1 MIDIDTLSKYL
12 SVKIITPEQLKEN
25 EKMIRQ
31 LQKEP
36 GYIKACLTLACN
48 IENKYSEEI
57 CLNAA
62 IQLKNSILQ
71 NWNTNNIN
79 IEEKDF
85 IKASII
91 DSILYTINKEDLK
104 KLRIFNQCLKNIL
117 KNDFLNEEFRNEFIN
132 KLKQFFDSKNQNMIY
147 AGIISFYQLSKLY
160 EVENESQGLI
170 EYHKIFDQF
179 NQAFLFFLDNCSD
192 INNNF
197 QNMIIYKLL
206 RIFMKTIHSS
216 IPSCL
221 NDNSDNFDK
230 WMNIILKIINIE
242 ITKEQSE
249 NLIIKKLKKIA
260 FDLIMRLYQKYSIK
274 FRYNENIRIFYTNW
288 EKYIKIIFESLY
300 NIYSKN
306 NIITEDSLVII
317 YKLFIH
323 FIKKK
328 EFSQKVIQ
336 LFSAKNMKE
345 KLITDAILSKR
356 DLEYRYYSPK
366 EYICNDIIISS
377 IFKKKRN
384 LVIELIEN
392 ISIYNNSQLLK
403 EYCEFFY
410 EALKINEENI
420 IKEHELNLIN
430 DEYLCIINGK
440 LNAHLIKEA
449 ILFIVEKLNT
459 HILKYEKEFLS
470 YILKNYI
477 ISELDCKIGLL
488 RERACSF
495 IKNFSKYKF
504 ESNDSLFIIQKI
516 CYLLKNDNQIPV
528 KTIAAITIPKYMKR
542 EKCKIIIQ
550 KNIKDLI
557 LLYLD
562 LVKNIELKDLITSIN
577 SIVLYFESDIKDI
590 IIPICEY
597 FYNYFIEKAKK
608 EREME
613 IENVITSE
621 VSSVLDTILKMYLG
635 IIQYFINDQ
644 EIFSKIE
651 KWILEILK
659 YCLSK
664 EGNDHLEE
672 ALSIIT
678 IILEKSNKTPELI
691 WSLFKDILISTL
703 QGEDF
708 EYEFFEETVTCI
720 CYFISKDTET
730 FLRNDKEYLKLI
742 LVFFDKVNEK
752 FLNNSEKLRY
762 LYQIFEIMFE
772 CCKGKIDNIH
782 LLLLKYIKNNI
793 INANK
798 HDIESL
804 SELLSCCIVYNS
816 DIVIKF
822 FIENGDI
829 YKIYLKSLNQIN
841 LNIETKRAL
850 LALCCL
856 LTNKNSNELIKNDLE
871 ILIKY
876 SLTFGNF
883 IINKKLKE
891 KKNKNP
897 NNIGIEKDSN
907 DEDEENEISDE
918 AEIIDNY
925 LNKEKYN
932 IFIDD
937 KNGPN
942 LDINKNNNNI
952 LDEILGKEDNN
963 NLDEGLD
970 DIEDETDE
978 DEDYF
983 YDEINC
989 LTDLNNFSKMNFLE
1003 ILLDTINNASNSY
1016 QEILQLLISNPEI
1029 SKLYSQ
1035 LKESI
1040 KQKQMI

>member
-12 SVKIITPEQLKEN
+12 SVKLTTQEQLKEN
-25 EKMIRQ
+25 EKMINQ
-31 LQKEP
+31 LQNQP

-48 IENKYSEEI
+48 IENKYSEEV

-62 IQLKNSILQ
+62 IQLKNSIIE
-71 NWNTNNIN
+71 NWKSNKIN
-79 IEEKDF
+79 LEEKSF

-117 KNDFLNEEFRNEFIN
+117 KSDFLNDDFRNEFIN

-230 WMNIILKIINIE
+230 WMKIILKIINIE

-249 NLIIKKLKKIA
+249 NLIIKKLKKIT
-260 FDLIMRLYQKYSIK
+260 FDLIMRLYLKYSTK
-274 FRYNENIRIFYTNW
+274 FRYNENIKIFYTNW
-288 EKYIKIIFESLY
+288 EKYIKVIFESLY
-300 NIYSKN
+300 NIYSNN
-306 NIITEDSLVII
+306 NIITEESLVTI
-317 YKLFIH
+317 YKFFIH

-328 EFSQKVIQ
+328 EFSEKVIQ
-336 LFSAKNMKE
+336 LFSNKNMKE
-345 KLITDAILSKR
+345 KLINDAILSKS

-366 EYICNDIIISS
+366 EYLCNDLIISS
-377 IFKKKRN
+377 IIKKKRN
-384 LVIELIEN
+384 LVIELIEY

-403 EYCEFFY
+403 EYSEFFY
-410 EALKINEENI
+410 EVLKINEENI
-420 IKEHELNLIN
+420 IKEHEIN
-430 DEYLCIINGK
+430 SIDDEYLLIINGQ

-449 ILFIVEKLNT
+449 ILFIFEKINT
-459 HILKYEKEFLS
+459 QILKNENELLS
-470 YILKNYI
+470 NILKNYI

-488 RERACSF
+488 RERAISF
-495 IKNFSKYKF
+495 IKNYSKYKF
-504 ESNDSLFIIQKI
+504 DSNDSLFIIQKI
-516 CYLLKNDNQIPV
+516 CYLLKKDNQITV

-542 EKCKIIIQ
+542 EKCKNIIQ
-550 KNIKDLI
+550 QNIKDLI

-562 LVKNIELKDLITSIN
+562 LVKNIELKDLISSIN
-577 SIVLYFESDIKDI
+577 SIVLYFESEIRDI

-608 EREME
+608 EREIE

-621 VSSVLDTILKMYLG
+621 VSSVLDSILTMYLG
-635 IIQYFINDQ
+635 IIKYFINDK

-651 KWILEILK
+651 KWIFEILK

-691 WSLFKDILISTL
+691 WSLFKDILINTI
-703 QGEDF
+703 QGEDY
-708 EYEFFEETVTCI
+708 EYEFFEESVTCI
-720 CYFISKDTET
+720 CYFIGKDTET

-742 LVFFDKVNEK
+742 LVFFDKINEK
-752 FLNNSEKLRY
+752 FFHNSEKIRY

-782 LLLLKYIKNNI
+782 LLILKYIKTNL
-793 INANK
+793 INAKK

-804 SELLSCCIVYNS
+804 CELLSCCITYNT

-841 LNIETKRAL
+841 LNIEIKRTL

-876 SLTFGNF
+876 SLTFGNY

-907 DEDEENEISDE
+907 DDEENEISDE
-918 AEIIDNY
+918 EEIIDNF

-937 KNGPN
+937 KNSPN
-942 LDINKNNNNI
+942 FDINKNNNNI

-989 LTDLNNFSKMNFLE
+989 LCDLNNFSKMNFIE
-1003 ILLDTINNASNSY
+1003 ILIDTINISSNSY
-1016 QEILQLLISNPEI
+1016 QQILQLLISNPEI